1 MFTKVC
7 KYQFKPFLYI
17 LNQNNMTTLP
27 TNFTAL
33 QAMDIILRMEAALA
47 GEGNLIVFSLKKA
60 IRDKQPTNLIIKT
73 TQEMIRDNATSM
85 QDVLGVS
92 LVDRIKNFEI

>member
-1 MFTKVC
+1 MLLSLHPKS
-7 KYQFKPFLYI
+7 
-17 LNQNNMTTLP
+17 NNMTTLP

>member
-1 MFTKVC
+1 
-7 KYQFKPFLYI
+7 
-17 LNQNNMTTLP
+17 MTTLP

-60 IRDKQPTNLIIKT
+60 IRDNQPANLI
-73 TQEMIRDNATSM
+73 MIRDNATSM

-92 LVDRIKNFEI
+92 LVDKIKNFEI